1 MNYTNKYL
9 GQILEYY
16 GIRKGKMNKKE
27 IIIKIIEFE
36 MNPENS
42 YIVDTRK
49 RLFENFLEL
58 KNDAFFSKYII
69 GTL

>member
-1 MNYTNKYL
+1 
-9 GQILEYY
+9 
-16 GIRKGKMNKKE
+16 MNKKE
-27 IIIKIIEFE
+27 IIIKIVEFE
-36 MNPENS
+36 MNPENT

-58 KNDAFFSKYII
+58 KNDAFFSKYIV